1 MDKGRSGKKDRMLVI
16 LYKALAGEH
25 ISVSELAAQYQVCE
39 KSILRDI
46 SEIKHFFSENR
57 ELTGNAELVYNSRE
71 KDYGLNKESDLK
83 DKDVLVLMKIL
94 LGCRALPKNDMYVLA
109 DKLAE
114 QASGQD
120 KAGMLSSL
128 YGELSFYQSVKVNDA
143 VVKEKLWQ
151 LEMCVRRGKA
161 VSIVYKR
168 LDGKQVCRKLYPIA
182 TVFSAY
188 YFYLMACMAE
198 ETDSDVVYYRIDR
211 ISEMKILDEP
221 VPLDIEERRK
231 KETARMY
238 VQNMFMGERTKIR
251 FLYTGP
257 SVQAV
262 LDRFPTAKIV
272 KQNENGVEISAM
284 VEYSRGTIME
294 LLSQGS
300 WIKVLAPERLI
311 RDLEKELETM
321 AEIYEMR
328 KNI

>member
-1 MDKGRSGKKDRMLVI
+1 MDKGKTGKKDRMLVI
-16 LYKALAGEH
+16 LYRALAGEH
-25 ISVSELAAQYQVCE
+25 ISVSGLAAEYQVCE

-46 SEIKHFFSENR
+46 SEIKHFFIENR
-57 ELTGNAELVYNSRE
+57 ELTGNAELVYNVRK
-71 KDYGLNKESDLK
+71 KDYRLSKESHLK

-128 YGELSFYQSVKVNDA
+128 YGELSFYQSVKVNDII
-143 VVKEKLWQ
+143 VKEKLWQ
-151 LEMCVRRGKA
+151 LEECVRRGK
-161 VSIVYKR
+161 SIVIVYRR
-168 LDGKQVCRKLYPIA
+168 LDGKQVCRKLYPVA

-198 ETDSDVVYYRIDR
+198 EENSDVVFYRIDR
-211 ISEMKILDEP
+211 ISEMKVLDEP

-231 KETARMY
+231 KETAKMY

-251 FLYTGP
+251 FLYSGP

-262 LDRFPTAKIV
+262 LDRFPTAKII

-300 WIKVLAPERLI
+300 WIKVLAPERLV
-311 RDLEKELETM
+311 RDLGSELASMT
-321 AEIYEMR
+321 EIY
-328 KNI
+328 KNIGN

>member
-1 MDKGRSGKKDRMLVI
+1 MDKGKSGKKDRILVI
-16 LYKALAGEH
+16 LYKALTGEH

-46 SEIKHFFSENR
+46 SEIKHFFTENR
-57 ELTGNAELVYNSRE
+57 ELTGNVELVYNVRE
-71 KDYGLNKESDLK
+71 KDYRLNKESRLK

-109 DKLAE
+109 DKLTE
-114 QASGQD
+114 QASGQK

-143 VVKEKLWQ
+143 VVTQKLWK
-151 LEMCVRRGKA
+151 LEECVRRGKA

-182 TVFSAY
+182 TVFSEY

-198 ETDSDVVYYRIDR
+198 DESSEVVYYRIDR

-231 KETARMY
+231 KETAKMY

-262 LDRFPTAKIV
+262 LDRFPTAKIIR
-272 KQNENGVEISAM
+272 QNENGVEISAM

-300 WIKVLAPERLI
+300 WVKVLAPERLVA
-311 RDLEKELETM
+311 DMKSELEQTVNV
-321 AEIYEMR
+321 Y
-328 KNI
+328 K